1 MFAAMCLIWG
11 VPYLLIKV
19 AVGTFTPAS
28 LVFVRTVIAAAV
40 LLPLAAMRGQLRVLL
55 PRWKP
60 LLAYTVAEL
69 AVPWLLLSS
78 AEQRLSSSLAGLLVA
93 AVPLVGAVLAR
104 VAGNHEPLGGRR
116 LLGLLVGLVGV
127 AALVGGDYHGGN
139 AVAFLQMA
147 AVAIGYALGPFIL
160 ARSLSDLPGLGVVAA
175 SLTLTAIGYAPVGIA
190 QLPTQWPAP
199 MVVVAIFVLALLC
212 TAIAFLIFFALINEV
227 GPVRTTV
234 ITYVN
239 PAVAV
244 ALGVA
249 LLGEPFTAGIAAG
262 FALILV
268 GSVLATGRSPASSEG
283 GESGAGPTQPA
294 PAALAEP
301 AAVPE
306 P

>member
-1 MFAAMCLIWG
+1 MCLIWG

-78 AEQRLSSSLAGLLVA
+78 AEKRLSSSLAGLLVA
-93 AVPLVGAVLAR
+93 AVPLVGAVLAGI
-104 VAGNHEPLGGRR
+104 AGGHEPLGVRR
-116 LLGLLVGLVGV
+116 LLGLLVGLAGV
-127 AALVGGDYHGGN
+127 AALVGGDYSGGN

-147 AVAIGYALGPFIL
+147 AVAVGYALGPFIL

-175 SLTLTAIGYAPVGIA
+175 SLALTAIGYAPVGIA
-190 QLPTQWPAP
+190 QLPTRWPSP
-199 MVVVAIFVLALLC
+199 TVVAAILVLALLC

-239 PAVAV
+239 PAIAV
-244 ALGVA
+244 ALGFVF
-249 LLGEPFTAGIAAG
+249 LREPFTAGIAAG
-262 FALILV
+262 FALILA
-268 GSVLATGRSPASSEG
+268 GSVLATGRSPATRG
-283 GESGAGPTQPA
+283 KAGQRATPEPA
-294 PAALAEP
+294 VVAEP
-301 AAVPE
+301 
-306 P
+306 